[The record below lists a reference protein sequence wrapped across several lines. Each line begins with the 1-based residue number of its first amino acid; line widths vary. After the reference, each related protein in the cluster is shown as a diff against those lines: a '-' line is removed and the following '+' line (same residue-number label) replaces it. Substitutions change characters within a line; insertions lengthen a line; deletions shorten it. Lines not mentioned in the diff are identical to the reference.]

1 MFVAALFLDPR
12 YRLFLSELQSE
23 RAKIHLFHAWEAIQ
37 TLSGSNATAQHTP
50 SHSSDDDDEIEQ
62 LLMAKEKE
70 STTVKHTRVSIS
82 SVLDMYSRE
91 ACLKEE

>member
-23 RAKIHLFHAWEAIQ
+23 RAKIHLCHAWEAIQ

-50 SHSSDDDDEIEQ
+50 SHSSDDDDEIDQ

-82 SVLDMYSRE
+82 SVLDIYSRE